1 MIGNKRL
8 IFIVFS
14 LFIGLICCEERE
26 NIPIESSMNETSIQ
40 NEQNEQNE
48 SANLRS
54 LYGKGQYSTVYEP
67 VYMQKVQYVPAKTYK
82 KVMYSAPEK
91 STYVVPQK
99 QQMRY
104 VPVGY
109 AKGTPSPP
117 QMYVPVTKSE
127 PNVYVPVTYSK
138 GMRYLEEETPE
149 NNVIHE

>member
-1 MIGNKRL
+1 MIANKRL
-8 IFIVFS
+8 IFIIFG
-14 LFIGLICCEERE
+14 LLIGLISCQERE
-26 NIPIESSMNETSIQ
+26 NISIESSLNETNIPS
-40 NEQNEQNE
+40 EP
-48 SANLRS
+48 ANLRS
-54 LYGKGQYSTVYEP
+54 LYGKGQYNTVYEP

-82 KVMYSAPEK
+82 KVMYSVPEK

-149 NNVIHE
+149 NTVIHE

>member
-8 IFIVFS
+8 ILVI
-14 LFIGLICCEERE
+14 LGLLIGLISCDEME
-26 NIPIESSMNETSIQ
+26 NVQVESLVNETSVP
-40 NEQNEQNE
+40 NEA
-48 SANLRS
+48 ANLRS
-54 LYGKGQYSTVYEP
+54 LYGKGQYTTMYEP

-82 KVMYSAPEK
+82 KVMYTVPEK

-99 QQMRY
+99 QQVRY

-117 QMYVPVTKSE
+117 QMYVPVTKAE

-138 GMRYLEEETPE
+138 GVRYLEEEQGD
-149 NNVIHE
+149 VLVHE